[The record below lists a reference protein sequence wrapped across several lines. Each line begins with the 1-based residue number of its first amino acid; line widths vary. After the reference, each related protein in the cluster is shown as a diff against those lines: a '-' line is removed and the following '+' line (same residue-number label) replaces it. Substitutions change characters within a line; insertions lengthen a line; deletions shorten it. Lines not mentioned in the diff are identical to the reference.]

1 MEKKDLDKII
11 NQFSKITETQEIN
24 PQGVGLG
31 LSISNRLVNLL
42 GPVNNNKIEVES
54 EIGVGTQ
61 FSFVI

>member
-24 PQGVGLG
+24 AQGVGFG

-42 GPVNNNKIEVES
+42 GPVDNNKIEVES
-54 EIGVGTQ
+54 EIGKGTQ

>member
-1 MEKKDLDKII
+1 MEKKDLDKIL

-24 PQGVGLG
+24 AQGVGFG

-42 GPVNNNKIEVES
+42 GPFDNNKIEVES
-54 EIGVGTQ
+54 EIGKGTQ